1 MPFEIDML
9 NVGNAD
15 AIILRYFDKNDH
27 KFIVVMDAGKIE

>member
-15 AIILRYFDKNDH
+15 AIILRYFDKMIINLSL
-27 KFIVVMDAGKIE
+27 